1 MNSTITITRNQM
13 DKIVEFA
20 TNFKDVQLFTIN
32 ETHNSG
38 IGASIYITCSLFG
51 NDSKP
56 ETIVDITDVSVW

>member
-1 MNSTITITRNQM
+1 M

-20 TNFKDVQLFTIN
+20 TNFKDVQSFTIK

>member
-1 MNSTITITRNQM
+1 M

-20 TNFKDVQLFTIN
+20 TNFKDVQSFTIK
-32 ETHNSG
+32 ETQNSG

>member
-1 MNSTITITRNQM
+1 MNTTITLTRKQM

-38 IGASIYITCSLFG
+38 IGASIFITCPLFG
-51 NDSKP
+51 NDSKA
-56 ETIVDITDVSVW
+56 EISVNITDVSAW

>member
-1 MNSTITITRNQM
+1 M

-20 TNFKDVQLFTIN
+20 TNFKEVQLFTIN

-38 IGASIYITCSLFG
+38 IGPSTFITCSLFG

-56 ETIVDITDVSVW
+56 ETTVDITDVSGW

>member
-1 MNSTITITRNQM
+1 MNTTITITRNQM

-38 IGASIYITCSLFG
+38 IGPSIFIACSLFG

>member
-20 TNFKDVQLFTIN
+20 TNFKDVQSFTIN

-38 IGASIYITCSLFG
+38 IGPSAFITCSLFG